1 MGVSCLTVRNFSNC
15 RYRDIHGFLIPS
27 QEDQLVG
34 AFLLFVAVVVFVYY
48 TLWVLVV
55 VGDYPLRASLGHL
68 FQVYGLSLRFM
79 NVT

>member
-1 MGVSCLTVRNFSNC
+1 M
-15 RYRDIHGFLIPS
+15 
-27 QEDQLVG
+27 G

-68 FQVYGLSLRFM
+68 LQVYGLSLRFM
-79 NVT
+79 NVA